1 VIIDRETFTEL
12 TVHLQ
17 LASDAILK
25 TARHLAAL
33 AEGETAPEERYAAA
47 LDRLMAMA
55 MEMIAMESIL
65 SSLLEANRVE
75 RSAPAGDKKAEPP
88 PSA

>member
-1 VIIDRETFTEL
+1 MIIDRETFTEL

-33 AEGETAPEERYAAA
+33 SEDETAPEERYAAA

-65 SSLLEANRVE
+65 SSLIEANRDE
-75 RSAPAGDKKAEPP
+75 RFGGTVRDKKVDP

>member
-1 VIIDRETFTEL
+1 MIIDRETFTEL

-33 AEGETAPEERYAAA
+33 SEEETPPEERYAAA

-65 SSLLEANRVE
+65 SSLLEANRDE
-75 RSAPAGDKKAEPP
+75 RMAVVSDKKVDPP

>member
-1 VIIDRETFTEL
+1 MIIDRETFTEL

-33 AEGETAPEERYAAA
+33 AEGETAAEERYAAA

-75 RSAPAGDKKAEPP
+75 RSSPACDKKADPP
-88 PSA
+88 ASA

>member
-25 TARHLAAL
+25 AARHLAAL
-33 AEGETAPEERYAAA
+33 SEGEAAPEERYAAA

-65 SSLLEANRVE
+65 SSLLEANRDE
-75 RSAPAGDKKAEPP
+75 RPSSACAKKADPA
-88 PSA
+88 SA

>member
-33 AEGETAPEERYAAA
+33 AEGEVGTEERYAAA

-75 RSAPAGDKKAEPP
+75 RSVPASDKKADRP
-88 PSA
+88 PSV

>member
-33 AEGETAPEERYAAA
+33 SEAEGEREERFVAAF
-47 LDRLMAMA
+47 DRLMAMA

-65 SSLLEANRVE
+65 SSLLSANQDE
-75 RSAPAGDKKAEPP
+75 RPGAAGVKKADP
-88 PSA
+88 PSV

>member
-33 AEGETAPEERYAAA
+33 SEGETAAEERYAAA

-65 SSLLEANRVE
+65 SSLLEANRDE
-75 RSAPAGDKKAEPP
+75 RPSSARDKKADPA
-88 PSA
+88 SA

>member
-1 VIIDRETFTEL
+1 MIIDRETFTEL

-75 RSAPAGDKKAEPP
+75 RSAAASDKKADPP